1 MQAVCANVDF
11 TKPPNL
17 EALPFHDEE
26 VWGPNAH
33 VAVSQKYMMQ
43 PRLAKKHAKFRPST
57 RKVILFSLSLL
68 PPLLPIGLA
77 RRPRLPRLPR
87 LVDVSGDWEGRVSL
101 PCTGLASPWWSNTG
115 TLQLFLNW
123 ISWQSIIMY
132 AIYGNIYHQCT
143 PNVSIYIYHTWIL
156 WVTVYHEICETYF
169 NSANCRKLKH

>member
-77 RRPRLPRLPR
+77 RRPRLPRLPW
-87 LVDVSGDWEGRVSL
+87 L
-101 PCTGLASPWWSNTG
+101 LASYPARWFPSKRLERLRSEAQRHGVHFQDSRNLVVVNLLRLTCCFGHSSRPTPLRSNSQ
-115 TLQLFLNW
+115 TLLR
-123 ISWQSIIMY
+123 
-132 AIYGNIYHQCT
+132 C
-143 PNVSIYIYHTWIL
+143 
-156 WVTVYHEICETYF
+156 
-169 NSANCRKLKH
+169 